1 MSITPLF
8 YNWNKIVQNTKTNKD
23 ILRIISRLAAGVS
36 PEYAGK
42 SFLLKP
48 KTFLALTQYSDDER
62 IEVLKLASQRNHFN
76 YWFNGFRATYL
87 DFCGVSEYILKLN
100 RLLRLDAKQ
109 RLIYYIHED

>member
-1 MSITPLF
+1 MA
-8 YNWNKIVQNTKTNKD
+8 YKTNKD
-23 ILRIISRLAAGVS
+23 IIKVVEKLAVGIAPQFV
-36 PEYAGK
+36 GK

-48 KTFLALTQYSDDER
+48 KTFLALSNITIDEK

-87 DFCGVSEYILKLN
+87 DFCGVREPILKLN

-109 RLIYYIHED
+109 RLIYFIHED